1 MSDNAEHVIFGTGP
15 LGMALM
21 RELVRRGKRVRM
33 VNRSGTAPQ
42 GMPAG
47 VRVEAGDAMD
57 AASARTRAEGASV
70 VYQCVNAPYHEWV
83 EKFPP
88 MNTNI
93 LNAAT
98 AVNAKLVVAEN
109 VYMYGDPNGK
119 PITKDLPVQPH
130 TRKGRVRA
138 AMSREVMD
146 AQASGKVRAAIA
158 RASDFYG
165 PGVLGSTHGDRV
177 FGFAVQGKPCDVLG
191 NPDLPHSVTYIED
204 FGKALATLGERDESM
219 GRVWH
224 VPSGKPISQ
233 REFVDLI
240 FEELGQPPTRKGRVR
255 RVSKTMLRL
264 AGLFIPAARESVEM
278 SYEFEKPFVLDATK
292 FIRAYGD
299 IATPHR
305 EGVRATVAWYKRK
318 G

>member
-15 LGMALM
+15 LGTAVM
-21 RELVRRGKRVRM
+21 RELVRRGKQVRM
-33 VNRSGTAPQ
+33 VNRSGRAPQ
-42 GMPAG
+42 GTPAE
-47 VRVEAGDAMD
+47 VRVD
-57 AASARTRAEGASV
+57 AADALDAAAVRARAEGASA

-93 LNAAT
+93 LNAAA
-98 AVNAKLVVAEN
+98 AVDAKLIVAEN
-109 VYMYGDPNGK
+109 VYMYGDPGGK
-119 PITKDLPVQPH
+119 PITEDLPIQPH

-146 AQASGKVRAAIA
+146 AHASGKVRAAIA

-165 PGVLGSTHGDRV
+165 PGVLSSTYGDRV
-177 FGFAVQGKPCDVLG
+177 FGFAVQGKPCDVFG

-204 FGKALATLGERDESM
+204 FGKALAILGDRDE
-219 GRVWH
+219 GIGQVWH

-240 FEELGQPPTRKGRVR
+240 FQVLGQPPTRKGRVR
-255 RVSKTMLRL
+255 VVSK
-264 AGLFIPAARESVEM
+264 
-278 SYEFEKPFVLDATK
+278 
-292 FIRAYGD
+292 
-299 IATPHR
+299 
-305 EGVRATVAWYKRK
+305 
-318 G
+318 